1 MTVDLVAPDEALW
14 VSWLESRD
22 EWGGPQADQPGSALG
37 VAQRLDLDLASR
49 DGFGRWV
56 QELLAQP
63 EALPGP
69 DIVPATNWW
78 IVRDG
83 RYLGAIQLR
92 HSLNEFLADLGGHIG
107 YGIRPSE
114 RRKGIASTALRE
126 VLTYAGDPVGL
137 SRVLIKRTRVRVKQ
151 SKGVVV
157 YSTACAQL
165 ISCRATSVIRGIRF
179 ATGRPRAGQ
188 ESGDPFLTV
197 NGKSRSQ
204 GRRHGPRYFR

>member
-1 MTVDLVAPDEALW
+1 MRVRRSIAAMTVDLVAPDEALW

-49 DGFGRWV
+49 DGFGQWV

-114 RRKGIASTALRE
+114 RRKGIASAALRE

-137 SRVLIKRTRVRVKQ
+137 SRVLITCDETNAGSRNVIEGCGGLLDSVRP
-151 SKGVVV
+151 
-157 YSTACAQL
+157 ADQL
-165 ISCRATSVIRGIRF
+165 SRNLGHSGDTLRYWA
-179 ATGRPRAGQ
+179 ATGRSSA
-188 ESGDPFLTV
+188 S
-197 NGKSRSQ
+197 
-204 GRRHGPRYFR
+204 

>member
-1 MTVDLVAPDEALW
+1 M
-14 VSWLESRD
+14 SWLESRD

-49 DGFGRWV
+49 DGFGQWV

-114 RRKGIASTALRE
+114 RRKGIASAALRE

-137 SRVLIKRTRVRVKQ
+137 SGVLITCDETNAGSRRAIEACGGLLDSVRP
-151 SKGVVV
+151 
-157 YSTACAQL
+157 ADQL
-165 ISCRATSVIRGIRF
+165 SRNLGH
-179 ATGRPRAGQ
+179 
-188 ESGDPFLTV
+188 SGDTLRYWAATC
-197 NGKSRSQ
+197 RSSAS
-204 GRRHGPRYFR
+204 

>member
-22 EWGGPQADQPGSALG
+22 EWGGGPQADQPGSALG

-49 DGFGRWV
+49 DGFGHWV

-63 EALPGP
+63 EALPGGP

-92 HSLNEFLADLGGHIG
+92 HSLNEFLADVGGHIG
-107 YGIRPSE
+107 YGGVRPSE
-114 RRKGIASTALRE
+114 RRKGIASAALGGE
-126 VLTYAGDPVGL
+126 VLTYAGDPVG
-137 SRVLIKRTRVRVKQ
+137 
-151 SKGVVV
+151 
-157 YSTACAQL
+157 
-165 ISCRATSVIRGIRF
+165 SV
-179 ATGRPRAGQ
+179 A
-188 ESGDPFLTV
+188 S
-197 NGKSRSQ
+197 
-204 GRRHGPRYFR
+204 